1 MKKKFDIHKF
11 LEFFKY
17 DVSSALADSKQEE
30 FEGPYFTK
38 KIGKTPT
45 QNDVDG
51 YFLFED
57 LEVNERIEKDFQI
70 LDKSFRYSP
79 ILQIRE
85 AEYTPEV
92 RSWNQDYYFNGE
104 YGFLST
110 QKSKYSYLIRLRD
123 YNQNIELILIKKFIN
138 INKDTKFK
146 LSNLVLKDLPNQQ
159 DGLGHCQYIVLNN
172 SYLWGTQK
180 EYNFLM
186 SDKPREPIS
195 VSSFGKIPKSLKKH
209 FLPLLEEKIKF
220 LKGSGYPDTLI
231 NKGLKDYSGIMILSE
246 DKIKKKKKNINL
258 WGHTPWYPYPL
269 PIDTEGE
276 GLEYL
281 NK

>member
-17 DVSSALADSKQEE
+17 DVRSALADSNQEE

-57 LEVNERIEKDFQI
+57 IDANERIEKDFQI
-70 LDKSFRYSP
+70 LDKSFKYSP

-85 AEYTPEV
+85 PEETSEV
-92 RSWNQDYYFNGE
+92 RSWNQGYNFNSE

-110 QKSKYSYLIRLRD
+110 QKSKYSYLIRFSD
-123 YNQNIELILIKKFIN
+123 YNENIYLDPIKKFIN
-138 INKDTKFK
+138 INKDAKFK
-146 LSNLVLKDLPNQQ
+146 LSNLVLKDLPKQREY
-159 DGLGHCQYIVLNN
+159 LGHCQYIVLNN

-186 SDKPREPIS
+186 SD
-195 VSSFGKIPKSLKKH
+195 
-209 FLPLLEEKIKF
+209 
-220 LKGSGYPDTLI
+220 
-231 NKGLKDYSGIMILSE
+231 
-246 DKIKKKKKNINL
+246 
-258 WGHTPWYPYPL
+258 
-269 PIDTEGE
+269 
-276 GLEYL
+276 
-281 NK
+281 